1 MKVHSEYSNL
11 LQFDLLKKESAI
23 EHFTTTRTGGVSK
36 GTFSSFNLGNF
47 SEDDPAAIYRN
58 RNILARMW
66 HKDQSDF
73 IVPHQTHGTNVM
85 TIDHTFLKRPP
96 CEQDKLLYG
105 VDALITQE
113 KGLFLCVTT
122 ADCVPILLYDTK
134 NHAIATIHA
143 GWRGTV
149 ERIVEKTINEMI
161 KNYHTLPHN
170 IIGGIGPAISMK
182 NYEIGENVK
191 IEFSKQKFDL
201 STTSCRKRTSS
212 PIHIDL
218 KEINRLEL
226 IRLGIPENQIE
237 KTDLCTY
244 ENSDLFFSA
253 RRQSIHCGRMLSGI
267 MLK

>member
-1 MKVHSEYSNL
+1 MKAHPEYSNL
-11 LQFDLLKKESAI
+11 LQFDLLEKESAI

-36 GTFSSFNLGNF
+36 GSFSSFNLGNF
-47 SEDDPAAIYRN
+47 SEDDTTTIYQN

-73 IVPHQTHGTNVM
+73 IVPHQTHGTNVR
-85 TIDHTFLKRPP
+85 TIDQTFLERSPFEKN
-96 CEQDKLLYG
+96 KLLYG

-134 NHAIATIHA
+134 NQAIATIHA

-149 ERIVEKTINEMI
+149 GRIVEKTINEMMN
-161 KNYHTLPHN
+161 NYHTSPHN
-170 IIGGIGPAISMK
+170 IIAGIGPAISMK

-191 IEFSKQKFDL
+191 IEFSKQQFDL
-201 STTSCRKRTSS
+201 STTSCRKSTSS
-212 PIHIDL
+212 HIHIDL

-226 IRLGIPENQIE
+226 IRLGIPENRIE

-253 RRQSIHCGRMLSGI
+253 RRQSVYCGRMLSGI